1 MKGQRGRKS
10 AASLSIVPVTGIQR
24 PEPPPELSAE
34 ESAVW
39 TATTR
44 AMKPDWFGP
53 ETRPILAAYCLHVVT
68 ANRVAQRLRTT
79 TIDAPDFR
87 QSLPRPR
94 RCCRSPPSCVSR
106 RAATVTPVTAATAAA
121 STPPVGMSYDA
132 RGT

>member
-1 MKGQRGRKS
+1 FVAMHRVNSRQRSTLVAFGAKRVLTEPRSERGRC
-10 AASLSIVPVTGIQR
+10 IQR

-34 ESAVW
+34 ESAEW

-68 ANRVAQRLRTT
+68 ANMVAQRLRTT

-87 QSLPRPR
+87 QLAAMH
-94 RCCRSPPSCVSR
+94 RSRDQDGAVDR
-106 RAATVTPVTAATAAA
+106 HQAA
-121 STPPVGMSYDA
+121 SHA
-132 RGT
+132 RSNRYAVNRR

>member
-53 ETRPILAAYCLHVVT
+53 ETRPILAAYCLHLVT
-68 ANRVAQRLRTT
+68 ANMVAQRLNDHDRCSRLPP
-79 TIDAPDFR
+79 AGR
-87 QSLPRPR
+87 YASLRDQDGAVDPASHAAQQPLR
-94 RCCRSPPSCVSR
+94 R
-106 RAATVTPVTAATAAA
+106 
-121 STPPVGMSYDA
+121 
-132 RGT
+132 

>member
-53 ETRPILAAYCLHVVT
+53 ETHPILAAYCLHLVT
-68 ANRVAQRLRTT
+68 ANMVAQRLRTT

-87 QSLPRPR
+87 QLAAMHRSETKTVLSILRLTPRGNR
-94 RCCRSPPSCVSR
+94 YAGDG
-106 RAATVTPVTAATAAA
+106 RAGGRFHP
-121 STPPVGMSYDA
+121 A
-132 RGT
+132 RGNEL